1 MRKRWLNTTSLT
13 ASRLT
18 SIPAAKRR
26 TFTSN
31 ELLIAILPPFSYTQT
46 CDTRDESFV
55 RED

>member
-31 ELLIAILPPFSYTQT
+31 ELLIAILPPS
-46 CDTRDESFV
+46 DTRKTSDLRDESFE